1 METNVRSVSRCSKY
15 VIPEV
20 CKRGG
25 GAIINVASIMGVI
38 ASPRDAACS
47 TSKGAV
53 IQLTRSMGAD
63 FAKDNI
69 RTNATCPGFTMTP
82 RARGY
87 LERMPGEMK
96 KLGDLSPMKKM
107 AEPKEMAHPAV
118 FLASAGASY
127 INGTTLVVDG
137 GITATNSG
145 FPVPG

>member
-1 METNVRSVSRCSKY
+1 
-15 VIPEV
+15 
-20 CKRGG
+20 
-25 GAIINVASIMGVI
+25 
-38 ASPRDAACS
+38 
-47 TSKGAV
+47 
-53 IQLTRSMGAD
+53 MGAD